1 MCNNIIVY
9 RGENFEI
16 ANFYYIDGVYNTS
29 VERLTY
35 LEEPQILSH
44 KCLKALIENSLEF
57 DGCII
62 FVLLVTFEIFKFFG
76 YGIKVNKSLFCQFDL
91 HTMSRLLP
99 LSLSYFKAY

>member
-1 MCNNIIVY
+1 M
-9 RGENFEI
+9 
-16 ANFYYIDGVYNTS
+16 ASFYYIDGVHNAS

-44 KCLKALIENSLEF
+44 KCTTRCLKALIENCLEF

-76 YGIKVNKSLFCQFDL
+76 YGIKVNKSIFFVNLTYTLC
-91 HTMSRLLP
+91 RGCY
-99 LSLSYFKAY
+99 LSL